1 MKGMKINMKF
11 YLEELQC
18 DWETHTSQT
27 YGRDQINLDLIAK
40 IKQSIIDEESD
51 LYMVYAMDNRD
62 NWLSMYFRDGCVK
75 IDIVFEN
82 PEHNYVFYNKK
93 YEGMK
98 DLDLLEFDQDLVPK
112 VSVCDDM
119 ALAANIFEE
128 WALHGKLYP
137 TTWVDDIE
145 GDAFEDYYEE
155 DVSECYYRL
164 YLTGFGE
171 NKSKTI
177 VFLKKY
183 FKDNDYEQTRK
194 RTEKF
199 PLLLCVAGEKDI
211 LLMEEKLKKIGV
223 EYQKEKIS
231 DDTYMKIYYPNP
243 EDTLWDKLDAYLYN

>member
-1 MKGMKINMKF
+1 MKF

-18 DWETHTSQT
+18 DWETHSSET
-27 YGRDQINLDLIAK
+27 YGRDQINPELIAK
-40 IKQSIIDEESD
+40 IKESIIDEESD
-51 LYMVYAMDNRD
+51 LYMVYAMDNSD

-93 YEGMK
+93 YEGRK

-155 DVSECYYRL
+155 DESECYYRL

-199 PLLLCVAGEKDI
+199 PLLLCVAGERDV

-223 EYQKEKIS
+223 EYQKVKIS
-231 DDTYMKIYYPNP
+231 EDTYMKIYYPNP

>member
-1 MKGMKINMKF
+1 M
-11 YLEELQC
+11 
-18 DWETHTSQT
+18 
-27 YGRDQINLDLIAK
+27 RNL
-40 IKQSIIDEESD
+40 
-51 LYMVYAMDNRD
+51 
-62 NWLSMYFRDGCVK
+62 G
-75 IDIVFEN
+75 
-82 PEHNYVFYNKK
+82 YNKK
-93 YEGMK
+93 YEGRK

-137 TTWVDDIE
+137 TTWVDDID

-243 EDTLWDKLDAYLYN
+243 EKTLWDKLDAYLNS

>member
-1 MKGMKINMKF
+1 M
-11 YLEELQC
+11 
-18 DWETHTSQT
+18 
-27 YGRDQINLDLIAK
+27 
-40 IKQSIIDEESD
+40 
-51 LYMVYAMDNRD
+51 
-62 NWLSMYFRDGCVK
+62 
-75 IDIVFEN
+75 
-82 PEHNYVFYNKK
+82 
-93 YEGMK
+93 
-98 DLDLLEFDQDLVPK
+98 PK

-119 ALAANIFEE
+119 TLAANIFEE

-137 TTWVDDIE
+137 TTWVDDID

-199 PLLLCVAGEKDI
+199 PLLLCVAGEKDV

-243 EDTLWDKLDAYLYN
+243 EKTLWDKLDAYLNS